1 MCELD
6 KIQINVLPENLH
18 LTAVIYIPQKV
29 CFLFYLLSWLLHS
42 SL

>member
-18 LTAVIYIPQKV
+18 LTAVIHIPQKV
-29 CFLFYLLSWLLHS
+29 CFLFYLLSWLLYS